1 MTETKIYNVGILGC
15 ANIAIRSL
23 LPAFNAS
30 PHFRVYAVASR
41 SLEKARE
48 VADIYTCVAYGT
60 YEDLLAD
67 TSVDLVY
74 MPLPTGLHYE
84 WGMKALRAG
93 KSVLSEKSLGCT
105 LAEVNEMVGLARK
118 NGLLLMENF
127 QFRFHSQTAWVR
139 DLIRS
144 GKIGKVRCFRSS
156 FGFPPFKDKT
166 NIRYYKSLGGGALL
180 DAGAYTVKSMQVILP
195 EEDFR
200 FKSASMITPEL
211 SEVDIYGGAYFESTS
226 GVIAELAYGFDNYY
240 QCGFEVWGS
249 EGRLVSTR
257 AYTAPAALAPKII
270 VETNTEGRQEY
281 LLTACDHF
289 LAMTDYLSGLLDC
302 KDYSDEYAQ
311 NLIQAQFLESIREYV
326 YGK

>member
-15 ANIAIRSL
+15 ANIAVRSL
-23 LPAFNAS
+23 LPAFDAS
-30 PHFRVYAVASR
+30 PRFRVYAVASR
-41 SLEKARE
+41 SMVKARE
-48 VADIYTCVAYGT
+48 VADIYHCIAYGS

-84 WGMKALRAG
+84 WGMKALCSG
-93 KSVLSEKSLGCT
+93 KNVLSEKSLGCT
-105 LAEVNEMVGLARK
+105 FAEVDELVGTARK

-144 GKIGKVRCFRSS
+144 GKIGKIRCFRSS

-166 NIRYYKSLGGGALL
+166 NIRYKKSLGGGALL

-200 FKSASMITPEL
+200 FKSASMITPES
-211 SEVDIYGGAYFESTS
+211 SEVDIYGGAYFESIN

-257 AYTAPAALAPKII
+257 AYTAPAALTPKII
-270 VETNTEGRQEY
+270 VETNAGGLQEY
-281 LLTACDHF
+281 LLAACDHF
-289 LAMTDYLSGLLDC
+289 LAMTEHLSYLLDN
-302 KDYSDEYAQ
+302 KDYADEYVQ
-311 NLIQAQFLESIREYV
+311 NLIQARFLESIREYV